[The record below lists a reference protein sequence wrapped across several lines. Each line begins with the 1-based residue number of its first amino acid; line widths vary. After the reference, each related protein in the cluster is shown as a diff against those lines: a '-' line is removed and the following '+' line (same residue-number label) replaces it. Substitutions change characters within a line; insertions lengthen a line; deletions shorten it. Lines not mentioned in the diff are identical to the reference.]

1 MDCQRGII
9 NPSKTPQIRGI
20 RRGSPLSY
28 HGHALQAGGGVA
40 TVDHVLNGRAH
51 AREHARKRVE
61 QAIKEIEKQE
71 LQLFI

>member
-1 MDCQRGII
+1 
-9 NPSKTPQIRGI
+9 
-20 RRGSPLSY
+20 
-28 HGHALQAGGGVA
+28 VA

-71 LQLFI
+71 LQLFIRSKLYIAGPAMHESVCRPAIAS

>member
-1 MDCQRGII
+1 VVHHFLITDI
-9 NPSKTPQIRGI
+9 
-20 RRGSPLSY
+20 
-28 HGHALQAGGGVA
+28 ALQAGGGVT